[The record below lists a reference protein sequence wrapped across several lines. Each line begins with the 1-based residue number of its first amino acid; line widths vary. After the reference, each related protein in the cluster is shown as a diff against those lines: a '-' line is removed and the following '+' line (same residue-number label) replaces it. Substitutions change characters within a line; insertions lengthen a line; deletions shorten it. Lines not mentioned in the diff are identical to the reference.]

1 MRHKSP
7 VNRNI
12 GLCRYGSRVKT
23 LTLFTWTGP
32 GCFTFRLRLL
42 LWWWWRWLLSG
53 WEICR
58 LLIGRFTQ
66 SLRAQCPAAK
76 LQPSSATGLHQTGAV
91 DYLKTKLQ
99 PSRLFEDQVDFL
111 KTSLK
116 TRRLPPVLNCL
127 HLSFPTN
134 GRQGNI
140 ISNDPDHFSQ
150 SFSWKDKYN
159 CFCKLANK
167 MWSSM
172 VFLQMTKI
180 IFLDCPLAKRMVSMR
195 TVRCGNYLCK
205 FSGSSSRW

>member
-76 LQPSSATGLHQTGAV
+76 LQPSSATGLHQTGAL
-91 DYLKTKLQ
+91 DYLKTVRIRGKIKDVCCDLGQ
-99 PSRLFEDQVDFL
+99 CSLLFKWTIWRPRGLFEDLFEDTQVASSSQMS
-111 KTSLK
+111 TSS
-116 TRRLPPVLNCL
+116 LPNHCP
-127 HLSFPTN
+127 P
-134 GRQGNI
+134 GGQ
-140 ISNDPDHFSQ
+140 
-150 SFSWKDKYN
+150 Y
-159 CFCKLANK
+159 FCKL
-167 MWSSM
+167 SS
-172 VFLQMTKI
+172 
-180 IFLDCPLAKRMVSMR
+180 
-195 TVRCGNYLCK
+195 
-205 FSGSSSRW
+205 

>member
-58 LLIGRFTQ
+58 LLIGPFTQ

-76 LQPSSATGLHQTGAV
+76 LQPSSATGLHQTGAL
-91 DYLKTKLQ
+91 DYLKTVRIRGKIKAVCCDLGQCSLLFKWTIWRPLWRHAGCIQFSNVNILPSQSLSARRAIFLQ
-99 PSRLFEDQVDFL
+99 IIQLIFINCSFAKINTIVFANLQTRCEVARYFFANDQ
-111 KTSLK
+111 
-116 TRRLPPVLNCL
+116 
-127 HLSFPTN
+127 
-134 GRQGNI
+134 G
-140 ISNDPDHFSQ
+140 HFSQ
-150 SFSWKDKYN
+150 LPS
-159 CFCKLANK
+159 CK
-167 MWSSM
+167 
-172 VFLQMTKI
+172 
-180 IFLDCPLAKRMVSMR
+180 
-195 TVRCGNYLCK
+195 
-205 FSGSSSRW
+205 